1 MVGNGL
7 GVEAGLGVV
16 DGVESLVGAGAGV
29 AWCAEALGDTVA
41 VAAAFAGGRRPIWVP
56 ATVSASTTTI
66 DAPLA
71 SGRRRTARTV
81 LRRAVWAADS
91 PVSITSP
98 APVPPGRNSI
108 KPSLASSGTVPP
120 RRWRARILPRPG
132 KVGGLRDVGAAG
144 SILDASPGAP
154 SPRGRDHPTGRESH

>member
-56 ATVSASTTTI
+56 ATDQRQHDHDRCATREWSTPYGQDGSAKGGMGSR
-66 DAPLA
+66 LA
-71 SGRRRTARTV
+71 G
-81 LRRAVWAADS
+81 LDH
-91 PVSITSP
+91 ITG
-98 APVPPGRNSI
+98 A
-108 KPSLASSGTVPP
+108 
-120 RRWRARILPRPG
+120 
-132 KVGGLRDVGAAG
+132 GAAG
-144 SILDASPGAP
+144 AQLDQALPGLFWHSP
-154 SPRGRDHPTGRESH
+154 SP